1 MPDFFNE
8 ILSLLQR
15 IISQDDVL
23 KQNQTKNDTNYYHM
37 DVDQYFSMCI
47 YIAKNLYISPKTIY
61 ETWSLSMM
69 EVTYAE
75 IHNESLNNY
84 TAEQEYMNSKV
95 KRVIDAK
102 NEYIRN
108 ITVDMLNNMNSKSDN
123 NNNKQFDEV
132 HNALLDFY
140 GGK

>member
-1 MPDFFNE
+1 
-8 ILSLLQR
+8 
-15 IISQDDVL
+15 
-23 KQNQTKNDTNYYHM
+23 M